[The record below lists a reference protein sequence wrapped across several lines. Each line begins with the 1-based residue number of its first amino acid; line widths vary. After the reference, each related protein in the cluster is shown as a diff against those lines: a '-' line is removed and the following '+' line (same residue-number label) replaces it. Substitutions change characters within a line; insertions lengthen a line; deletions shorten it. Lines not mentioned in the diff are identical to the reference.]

1 MSAGLSIPYLPVSTN
16 ILHFDD
22 EFLLQKQIAFLSFSD
37 IQGDFSPL
45 RPIFYWRKVKTAFY
59 VSRWTFWR
67 NSFLQGKK
75 IYLHFPITGGKNL
88 ALCRN
93 FSSVFVR
100 TASLVFIKTFWG
112 KLFLLEKLGFLI
124 LLRSWAKNFGPSFKK
139 FSAGYQNCILYF
151 HRNNVMERIRFF
163 FFLNFRHWEK
173 IFLPFLGKIWRESQN
188 CFLKVHTNFFEENIL
203 SWKNRFLDFFQTWVE
218 TFLIFVVFFQPSFQ
232 NCFLWVHTN
241 FWGKMFFL
249 NWYSSY

>member
-1 MSAGLSIPYLPVSTN
+1 MN
-16 ILHFDD
+16 ILT
-22 EFLLQKQIAFLSFSD
+22 EFVYT
-37 IQGDFSPL
+37 
-45 RPIFYWRKVKTAFY
+45 R
-59 VSRWTFWR
+59 
-67 NSFLQGKK
+67 KK
-75 IYLHFPITGGKNL
+75 ISLHFPITGGKNL

-100 TASLVFIKTFWG
+100 TASFVFIKTFWG

-203 SWKNRFLDFFQTWVE
+203 SWKNRFLDFFQNWVE
-218 TFLIFVVFFQPSFQ
+218 TFLIFVEFFQRRFQ
-232 NCFLWVHTN
+232 NCFLKVHTN
-241 FWGKMFFL
+241 FLRKMVFLELISVIINFRLEWKLAIRIFVEFFRRYYQNCFL
-249 NWYSSY
+249 QVHTNLSIESFLS